1 MKKLEIIQLHRL
13 MDNVREHMTKGFPEF
28 LDEEIFFSEYESLDV
43 SPVGI
48 KTNMDEQKEALLEL
62 NDALI
67 DFSQN
72 SGDLVYDKI
81 SDLSELEAQELKEK
95 GDDELVEFGARIFS
109 EKGVVRRPEAAKSLS
124 QIVDYTPS
132 TVYDKFSDFGIR
144 FHFHGEEKKV
154 SAIKDL
160 SSYAEGSLDRKE
172 ALELVSKDYDVP
184 EGTLKNWLTEEDIRF
199 TEDVSAVLTPDS
211 REELIDT
218 AEQYFDFRSDVEPM
232 EQALNRERETL
243 KAYKEGEIKTIPL
256 ELLETL
262 DALFDSEPRYR
273 MDDPEKYIEEETSR
287 GLVLD
292 DGFQEFL
299 FSNVSTN
306 EFTEMTGSSRSSYT
320 RYTQNKTKNVDED
333 AYRKVFQVVSHMYSK
348 NPKPE
353 IEAFVDRNSYRSSSE
368 EFENPVLD
376 TENLPYE
383 LKSFSG

>member
-13 MDNVREHMTKGFPEF
+13 MDNVREHMTEGFPEF
-28 LDEEIFFSEYESLDV
+28 LDEENFFSEYESLDV

-62 NDALI
+62 NDAI
-67 DFSQN
+67 IE
-72 SGDLVYDKI
+72 GLVYGEI
-81 SDLSELEAQELKEK
+81 AEFSELDAEELKEK

-109 EKGVVRRPEAAKSLS
+109 ENDVRRPEAANSLS

-243 KAYKEGEIKTIPL
+243 KAYKEGKIKTIPL

-273 MDDPEKYIEEETSR
+273 MDDPKKYIEEENSR

-292 DGFQEFL
+292 DDFQKFL

-306 EFTEMTGSSRSSYT
+306 EFTEITGSSRSSYT

-333 AYRKVFQVVSHMYSK
+333 SYRKVFQVVSHMYSK
-348 NPKPE
+348 NPDPE

-368 EFENPVLD
+368 EFENSVLD
-376 TENLPYE
+376 TDNLPYE
-383 LKSFSG
+383 LKSLSG